1 MQTEEARR
9 QLPPAEHVLMP
20 PRRVQLPD
28 PTRVERCLRLPELG
42 PKVLFFSGGTALRD
56 ISTRLKCYTHNSIH
70 LITPFDSG
78 GSSAIIRASFDCLAI
93 GDLRN
98 RLVALAEESLFGT
111 PEIVTLA
118 EFRLDQSKTQS
129 ALRKELVSMVNGS
142 HPLVNAVPCPIR
154 QIVCS
159 HLHWFARAI
168 SKSTA
173 SPRAQAFDLR
183 GASIGN
189 LLLVGGYLASASQR
203 RCIAGTRAAT

>member
-1 MQTEEARR
+1 MAEEARR

-28 PTRVERCLRLPELG
+28 PTRVERCVRLPELG

-56 ISTRLKCYTHNSIH
+56 VSKRLKRYTHNSIH

-78 GSSAIIRASFDCLAI
+78 GSSAVIRAVFDCLAV

-98 RLVALAEESLFGT
+98 RLMALAEESLFGT

-118 EFRLDQSKTQS
+118 AFRLDESKPQS
-129 ALRKELVSMVNGS
+129 ALREELGSMVNGS
-142 HPLVNAVPCPIR
+142 HPLVEAVPSPIR

-168 SKSTA
+168 SKSAA

-189 LLLVGGYLASASQR
+189 LLIVGGYLASASRQ
-203 RCIAGTRAAT
+203 CCLVCTRATA